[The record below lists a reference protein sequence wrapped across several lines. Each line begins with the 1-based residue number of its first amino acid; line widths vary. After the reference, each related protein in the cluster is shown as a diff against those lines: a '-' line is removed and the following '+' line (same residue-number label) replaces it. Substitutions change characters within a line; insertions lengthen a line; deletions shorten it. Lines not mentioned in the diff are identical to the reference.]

1 MSSNFMATQL
11 ISSKVGTWTQIYL
24 RAYTLNTVTAWIM
37 KTWLVLWTSWSDM
50 KRIHITHHLWET
62 PNISLEIVLLP
73 QSAPPNWQHPHLSSL
88 VSPHPL
94 KLCIQMP
101 HSTKSKPGPWESGLH
116 LQLCT
121 NTHSRP
127 SASTWSTGRPTVMH
141 GKEFWKNHMLS
152 IEKGTSWE
160 VVKYRSAH
168 LSKDNMFFLFFTTDS
183 YISQWTWSKAKH
195 EAVATH
201 I

>member
-73 QSAPPNWQHPHLSSL
+73 QSAPPNWQHPYLSSL
-88 VSPHPL
+88 VSPPASKTLHPDAPFNKIKAWPSGVRTPPPAVHKHALYSLSFHVEHRQAHSDAWERVL
-94 KLCIQMP
+94 KESHDLHRKGNILRGGEIQVSSP
-101 HSTKSKPGPWESGLH
+101 E
-116 LQLCT
+116 
-121 NTHSRP
+121 
-127 SASTWSTGRPTVMH
+127 
-141 GKEFWKNHMLS
+141 
-152 IEKGTSWE
+152 
-160 VVKYRSAH
+160 
-168 LSKDNMFFLFFTTDS
+168 
-183 YISQWTWSKAKH
+183 
-195 EAVATH
+195 
-201 I
+201 

>member
-37 KTWLVLWTSWSDM
+37 KTWFVLWTSWSDM

-73 QSAPPNWQHPHLSSL
+73 KAPHPTDNTRIYPLLSL
-88 VSPHPL
+88 PQPL

-101 HSTKSKPGPWESGLH
+101 HSTKSKPGPRESGLH

-121 NTHSRP
+121 NTHSSL
-127 SASTWSTGRPTVMH
+127 SASMWSTRRPTVMH
-141 GKEFWKNHMLS
+141 GKEFWKNHMIS

-183 YISQWTWSKAKH
+183 CISQWTWSKAKH